1 MTERSLIEDVGVGV
15 SKAAGI
21 LDEALSGAEDG
32 EIYVESV
39 RSESFLFDDGRLK
52 SASYDSGQGFGLRVV
67 SGETTGYAHASEIS
81 EAAIRRAATA
91 ASAAKRGRSGLL
103 AVGPTPVNRRLY
115 ADVDPTASPDFVTK
129 TGLLAEIDAWCR
141 ARDPKVVQVSVSLA
155 GSRTAVEMRG
165 LWFA

>member
-1 MTERSLIEDVGVGV
+1 MKDRSLIEEIGPGI

-21 LDEALSGAEDG
+21 LDEALKGAEDG

-67 SGETTGYAHASEIS
+67 SGETTGYAHAYEIS
-81 EAAIRRAATA
+81 EASLKRAAS
-91 ASAAKRGRSGLL
+91 ASAAKRGRSGTL

-141 ARDPKVVQVSVSLA
+141 AKD
-155 GSRTAVEMRG
+155 
-165 LWFA
+165 